1 MGLFPLKKKP
11 DEVLQGL
18 LKKLSG
24 LRASL
29 VKLAEE
35 RGDLKDSEVMKL
47 SEEIDRL
54 VVRITALE
62 GGAAPDC
69 QLDEAGK

>member
-1 MGLFPLKKKP
+1 LKEKS

-24 LRASL
+24 LRVSL
-29 VKLAEE
+29 VELAEAC
-35 RGDLKDSEVMKL
+35 GDLKDPEVMKL
-47 SEEIDRL
+47 SEEIDQL

-69 QLDEAGK
+69 QLDECGK